1 MEASV
6 VPEKLVLAE
15 TESKLV
21 FLLKVSVKFIV
32 LCIRLHMYY
41 ATLIENTYE

>member
-1 MEASV
+1 MDTRV

-21 FLLKVSVKFIV
+21 FLLKVDVMLF
-32 LCIRLHMYY
+32 
-41 ATLIENTYE
+41 